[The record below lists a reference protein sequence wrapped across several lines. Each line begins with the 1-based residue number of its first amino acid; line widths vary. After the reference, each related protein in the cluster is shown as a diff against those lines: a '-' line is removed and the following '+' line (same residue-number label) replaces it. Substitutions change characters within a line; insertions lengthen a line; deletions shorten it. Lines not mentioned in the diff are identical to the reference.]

1 MSQGKKHLFLFTIGP
16 VQSFIFQARKTQ
28 DLYAGSQLLCELV
41 RKATQE
47 LRSKCPNVEFVFPHA
62 DVVTKTN
69 ASIPNRFLAVI
80 DVDARQLGEHLE
92 EHIRDKYKK
101 LAYKTLE
108 SCFLDQS
115 VTGFD
120 KQIDDFLDIH
130 WAAVAYEE
138 NKDSYEKKY
147 TQIENLLGATKNT
160 RYFNQLKETG
170 RKSSLSGERNALF
183 YHFNSTDKFRHRY
196 LQGFYKDN
204 VYATEIKNLD
214 VLDWSKV
221 REDKQ
226 LISIGEGLCAIDFVK
241 RCWKPDLNKKRVSF
255 PSVADVCVN
264 TVIQNMQTESYINV
278 FMDTIDVKTFESH
291 FYYKENINAKY
302 IQKNYGK
309 NIDEATIKL
318 LRKWHEECIK
328 DKRPKYIIGKHTKY
342 KQIPKYYAAL
352 SFDGDKMGKW
362 MSGEY
367 LDGNKLDNLKDFQNL
382 FSKLLGDCAEK
393 AHDIMEGKGE
403 NPQDWR
409 GKTVYAGGDDFLGF
423 VSLEHLFKVL
433 RELREAFDTTINA
446 VLQSPENQQ
455 KYGIT
460 EDFTFSAGIV
470 IAQYKHPLGD
480 VLQWAKKMEKKA
492 KSEQGGNRNAY
503 AIAVLKKSG
512 EINETI
518 YKWKKKG
525 EWTTERF
532 DKIIDLLKEKFSS
545 KFVFEFRDML
555 ERICDVKGEKNN
567 PFENRDMIKTE
578 LQRLIKHRSKR
589 EQKPANEDVLLLTDA
604 VLALHEKRRLNNFL
618 NALDTCAFIES
629 KI

>member
-1 MSQGKKHLFLFTIGP
+1 MSQDKKYLFLFTIGP
-16 VQSFIFQARKTQ
+16 VQSFIYQARKTQ
-28 DLYAGSQLLCELV
+28 DLFAGSQLLCELV
-41 RKATQE
+41 REATQE

-108 SCFLDQS
+108 SCFPDQS

-120 KQIDDFLDIH
+120 KQIDDFLDIY

-204 VYATEIKNLD
+204 VYATDIKNLD

-241 RCWKPDLNKKRVSF
+241 RCWKPDPTKKRISF
-255 PSVADVCVN
+255 PSVVDICVN
-264 TVIQNMQTESYINV
+264 TVIQKMHTDSYKNV
-278 FMDTIDVKTFESH
+278 FLDKTDIKTFESH
-291 FYYKENINAKY
+291 FYFEENINAKY
-302 IQKNYGK
+302 MRKNYEK
-309 NIDEATIKL
+309 DIDEKTIKE
-318 LRKWHEECIK
+318 LRQWRNECIK
-328 DKRPKYIIGKHTKY
+328 EKLPKDEKL
-342 KQIPKYYAAL
+342 PKYYATL

-362 MSGEY
+362 MSGDFLGKGKE
-367 LDGNKLDNLKDFQNL
+367 NNLKNFQNL
-382 FSKLLGDCAEK
+382 FSLLLSDFAVTARK
-393 AHDIMEGKGE
+393 IIEG
-403 NPQDWR
+403 R

-423 VSLEHLFKVL
+423 VSLKYLFKVL
-433 RELREAFDTTINA
+433 RELREAFDTTINS
-446 VLQSPENQQ
+446 VLQSPKNQQ

-518 YKWKKKG
+518 YKWEKNN
-525 EWTTERF
+525 EWTTEKF
-532 DKIIDLLKEKFSS
+532 DEITEFLKGKFSN

-555 ERICDVKGEKNN
+555 ERICDLKNKTKN
-567 PFENRDMIKTE
+567 EIAMFDGIGRTE
-578 LQRLIKHRSKR
+578 LTRLIKRRSKSNQQPTK
-589 EQKPANEDVLLLTDA
+589 EEVKTLTDTILKLYQPDNDQPYQA
-604 VLALHEKRRLNNFL
+604 DTIENFL
-618 NALDTCAFIES
+618 EALDTCAFIQS